1 MTVANGSG
9 KTARWGGRSAGLAL
23 VLALGAAAAAQAQ
36 PLGVTYP
43 RSRSLAD
50 VAAWLASDTPLQAA
64 QVVDV
69 GPSAVT
75 AITSSAPTGEP
86 RGFLANIAAEA
97 VDPSIGKQEEIV
109 SWTIPVEVDCEK
121 RLVRLGDMTGYPA
134 RDLKS
139 APRVV
144 RAADSVWVTPS
155 ANAPLGAVMRALCDR
170 DFKRPFA
177 SGTKVASKPPE
188 PAKPPKPARA
198 PKPGPPPVV
207 LTEAPP
213 TVPTPLTTAAAKTA
227 KAPPL
232 AHGASPFAVQVGA
245 SPSQDDA
252 KGILAKLQ
260 KKFPDALAGF
270 KTDVQTAQVDGK
282 TVYRAVVS
290 GFGGAADANALCEQ
304 LKAGGQACFV
314 RR

>member
-1 MTVANGSG
+1 VANGSSQ
-9 KTARWGGRSAGLAL
+9 TARRGRRGAGPALA
-23 VLALGAAAAAQAQ
+23 LALGAAAAAQAQ

-50 VAAWLASDTPLQAA
+50 VGAWLASDTPLLTA

-75 AITSSAPTGEP
+75 AVTSSAPTGEP

-97 VDPSIGKQEEIV
+97 LDPAIGKQEDIV

-177 SGTKVASKPPE
+177 AGRAKLASRPAEK
-188 PAKPPKPARA
+188 AKPAQTPP
-198 PKPGPPPVV
+198 PGPPPVV
-207 LTEAPP
+207 LSEAPP
-213 TVPTPLTTAAAKTA
+213 TVPTPLTTAAAKAA
-227 KAPPL
+227 KEKPAL
-232 AHGASPFAVQVGA
+232 AHGASPFVVQAGS
-245 SPSQDDA
+245 SPSQEDA
-252 KGILAKLQ
+252 KGIITRLQ
-260 KKFPDALAGF
+260 KKFPDAMAGF
-270 KTDVQTAQVDGK
+270 KTEVQTAQVEGK

-290 GFGGAADANALCEQ
+290 GFGGQADATALCDL
-304 LKAGGQACFV
+304 LKAAGQACFV